1 MVLYLHL
8 VLSGDPVFL
17 DECENTLGRNPD
29 CNLKM
34 EYDFT
39 THTLAILVE
48 NWRMSWRSW
57 YKMRYAMVESSKL
70 FRGPCW

>member
-17 DECENTLGRNPD
+17 AECENTLGRNPD

-48 NWRMSWRSW
+48 N
-57 YKMRYAMVESSKL
+57 
-70 FRGPCW
+70 